1 MTLQIPGAGNLPAA
15 LTTFVGRDRDLAEVR
30 RRLGTARLLT
40 LTGAGGVGKT
50 RLALEVA
57 VASATDFADG
67 VWLVDLAP
75 VRDPESVANA
85 TATALGVPDLGT
97 RPVVDQLAAFLKRRG
112 PLIVL
117 DNCEHLVDACAELA
131 HRLLSASPGLRILTT
146 SRQALGIHGE
156 HVVAVPPLAPDDA
169 VELLRDRTTAVRP
182 EFRITDDNRAQVS
195 RLCADLDRLPLA
207 IELAAFRLRTL
218 TVDEALNRL
227 EDRFGLLVNGSRVA
241 RPHQRTLR
249 GLIDW
254 SHELCTPAEQLLWRR
269 LSVFADDFGLDA
281 AESVCAGD
289 GIGRDEVFE
298 LLDRLVL
305 QSVVLPCEREGLPR
319 YRLLETIR
327 RYGRERLAE
336 SGEEQRIRRRHHT
349 FCLALAER
357 IADGWYGPGQ
367 LESLTRMRAE
377 YANLRAALEW
387 GGEPQ
392 ATLALAAALRFH
404 WCEGGFLGEGR
415 RRLDHALAAAPE
427 PTPARARA
435 LWVAAWI
442 AVLQRDHEAAYGRLD
457 EAAELGE
464 RLADRVVRAHVTS
477 LRGTLAL
484 FGGRLAEA
492 VSLLEE
498 AVAAHK
504 ATDEEIGAV
513 YALILLATA
522 QSHLGD
528 PRTTQT
534 CRQALALAEAH
545 DERLVR
551 AHARWTLGYDAW
563 MRGDLKEAALMI
575 RTALENER
583 GFTDYLRVALMLEQL
598 AWVTAAGGEH
608 QYAARLLGA
617 ARALWQDIDTPLSTF
632 GPHMAQQHTQC
643 AEEIVRTLG
652 PAAYE
657 ELLAEGGHHRC
668 PDDAIAFALRA
679 EPGPEPH
686 PEPTV
691 TAAAP
696 SPLTRREQE
705 VAALVAEGMSNR
717 QIASALGRSPRTV
730 AGHVENILAKLDFGS
745 RARIASWWTAN
756 QAVTPQD
763 NPVQIPGSG
772 PVAGPV
778 EVPMDP
784 ERTPYRVFRHDEHNT
799 ERPLP

>member
-1 MTLQIPGAGNLPAA
+1 MTIQIPGGGNLPAA
-15 LTTFVGRDRDLAEVR
+15 LTTFVGRRRDLTEVR
-30 RRLGTARLLT
+30 RRLGTTRLLT

-57 VASATDFADG
+57 AASATDFTDG

-75 VRDPESVANA
+75 VRDPASVANA

-97 RPVVDQLAAFLKRRG
+97 RPVIDQLAAFLRRRG

-146 SRQALGIHGE
+146 SRQALGIYGE
-156 HVVAVPPLAPDDA
+156 HVFAVSPLAPDDA

-182 EFRITDDNRAQVS
+182 EFRITDGNRAQVL
-195 RLCADLDRLPLA
+195 RLCDGLDCLPLA
-207 IELAAFRLRTL
+207 IELTASRLRTL
-218 TVDEALNRL
+218 TVDEALSRL
-227 EDRFGLLVNGSRVA
+227 EDRFGLLANGSRVA

-249 GLIDW
+249 ALIDW
-254 SHELCTPAEQLLWRR
+254 SHELCTPAERLLWNR
-269 LSVFADDFGLDA
+269 LSVFADDFGLGA
-281 AESVCAGD
+281 AEAVCAGD
-289 GIGRDEVFE
+289 GIGRGEVFD
-298 LLDRLVL
+298 LLDRLVV

-336 SGEEQRIRRRHHT
+336 SGEEQRIRRRHHA
-349 FCLALAER
+349 FYLALAER

-377 YANLRAALEW
+377 YANLRAALDQG

-415 RRLDHALAAAPE
+415 RRLDQALAAASG

-435 LWVAAWI
+435 LWVAAWV
-442 AVLQRDHEAAYGRLD
+442 AVLQRDHEAAYKWLD

-464 RLADRVVRAHVTS
+464 RLADRVVCAHVTG

-484 FGGRLAEA
+484 FGGRLEEA

-504 ATDEEIGAV
+504 GTDEEIGAV

-534 CRQALALAEAH
+534 CRQAVALAEEH

-551 AHARWTLGYDAW
+551 AHAQWTLGYDAW

-575 RTALENER
+575 RTALENEH

-598 AWVTAAGGEH
+598 AWVTAAGGDH
-608 QYAARLLGA
+608 QQAGRLLGA
-617 ARALWQDIDTPLSTF
+617 ARALWQDIDTTISTF
-632 GPHMAQQHTQC
+632 GPHMAEQHAQC
-643 AEEIVRTLG
+643 EEGIVRALG

-657 ELLAEGGHHRC
+657 ELLVEGGNHRC
-668 PDDAIAFALRA
+668 PDDAIAFALRT
-679 EPGPEPH
+679 EH
-686 PEPTV
+686 EPTV

-696 SPLTRREQE
+696 SPLTRRERE
-705 VAALVAEGMSNR
+705 VAALVAKGMSNR

-730 AGHVENILAKLDFGS
+730 DGHLENILAKLGFGS

-756 QAVTPQD
+756 QAPTP
-763 NPVQIPGSG
+763 
-772 PVAGPV
+772 
-778 EVPMDP
+778 
-784 ERTPYRVFRHDEHNT
+784 
-799 ERPLP
+799 

>member
-1 MTLQIPGAGNLPAA
+1 MIIQIPGVGNLPAA

-30 RRLGTARLLT
+30 RRLGTTRLLT

-57 VASATDFADG
+57 AASAADFADG

-75 VRDPESVANA
+75 VRDSASVANA

-97 RPVVDQLAAFLKRRG
+97 RPVLDQLAAFLTRRG

-131 HRLLSASPGLRILTT
+131 HGLLSACPGLRILTT
-146 SRQALGIHGE
+146 SRQALGIYGE
-156 HVVAVPPLAPDDA
+156 HLFAVPPLAPDAA
-169 VELLRDRTTAVRP
+169 VELLRDRTTAVLP
-182 EFRITDDNRAQVS
+182 EFRITDDNRAQVN
-195 RLCADLDRLPLA
+195 RLCADLDCLPLA
-207 IELAAFRLRTL
+207 IELAASRLRTL
-218 TVDEALNRL
+218 TLEEALNRL
-227 EDRFGLLVNGSRVA
+227 EDRFGLLANGSRVA

-289 GIGRDEVFE
+289 GIERGEVLD
-298 LLDRLVL
+298 LLDRLVV
-305 QSVVLPCEREGLPR
+305 QSVVLRCERVGLTR

-327 RYGRERLAE
+327 RYGRERLDG
-336 SGEEQRIRRRHHT
+336 SGEEQRVRRRHHT
-349 FCLALAER
+349 FYLDLAEG

-377 YANLRAALEW
+377 YANLRVALEW

-392 ATLALAAALRFH
+392 ATLALVAALRFY
-404 WCEGGFLGEGR
+404 WCEGGWLGEGR
-415 RRLDHALAAAPE
+415 RWLDQALAAAPE

-435 LWVAAWI
+435 LWVAAWV

-464 RLADRVVRAHVTS
+464 GLTDRVVSAHVKS

-484 FGGRLAEA
+484 FGGRLADA

-504 ATDEEIGAV
+504 GTDEEIGAV

-528 PRTTQT
+528 PRTTET
-534 CRQALALAEAH
+534 CREAVALAEAH

-551 AHARWTLGYDAW
+551 AHAQWTLGYDAW

-575 RTALENER
+575 RTAMENER
-583 GFTDYLRVALMLEQL
+583 GFSDYLRVALMVEQL
-598 AWVTAAGGEH
+598 AWVTAASAEH
-608 QYAARLLGA
+608 RHAGRLLGS
-617 ARALWQDIDTPLSTF
+617 ARALWEDADTPISTF
-632 GPHMAQQHTQC
+632 GPHMVEQHAQC
-643 AEEIVRTLG
+643 EEAIVRALG

-657 ELLAEGGHHRC
+657 ELLVEGGSHRS
-668 PDDAIAFALRA
+668 PDEAIAYALRT
-679 EPGPEPH
+679 EPA
-686 PEPTV
+686 PTALV
-691 TAAAP
+691 PTP
-696 SPLTRREQE
+696 SPLTRREKE
-705 VAALVAEGMSNR
+705 VAALVAKGMSNR
-717 QIASALGRSPRTV
+717 QIASVLGCSPRTV
-730 AGHVENILAKLDFGS
+730 DGHVENILAKFGFCS
-745 RARIASWWTAN
+745 RAQIASWWTAG
-756 QAVTPQD
+756 Q
-763 NPVQIPGSG
+763 
-772 PVAGPV
+772 
-778 EVPMDP
+778 E
-784 ERTPYRVFRHDEHNT
+784 FR
-799 ERPLP
+799 P